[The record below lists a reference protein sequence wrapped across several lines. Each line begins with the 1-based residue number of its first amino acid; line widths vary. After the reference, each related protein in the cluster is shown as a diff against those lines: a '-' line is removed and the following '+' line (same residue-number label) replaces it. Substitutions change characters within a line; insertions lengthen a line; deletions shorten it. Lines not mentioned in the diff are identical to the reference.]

1 MVAPRRV
8 SECARELGDFFRK
21 SGDSR
26 FLVHITPK
34 VGLNKAVGGGPLIIL
49 MSVSIVSFI
58 L

>member
-21 SGDSR
+21 SGGSR

-34 VGLNKAVGGGPLIIL
+34 ASLNKAVGGGPLIIL
-49 MSVSIVSFI
+49 MNMSIVSFS